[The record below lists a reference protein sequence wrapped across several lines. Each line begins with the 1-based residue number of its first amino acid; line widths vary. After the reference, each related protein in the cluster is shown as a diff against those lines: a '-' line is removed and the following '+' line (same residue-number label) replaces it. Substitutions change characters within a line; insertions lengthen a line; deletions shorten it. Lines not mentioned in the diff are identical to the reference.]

1 MQSPAFAE
9 FVVDGRQRNALEA
22 AAGLAG
28 AGLTLH
34 LLCDQVG
41 VFRRAQVPIFAINQ
55 ALIGSALSFP

>member
-1 MQSPAFAE
+1 M
-9 FVVDGRQRNALEA
+9 GGKGNALEA

-34 LLCDQVG
+34 LLCGQVG